1 MPNVYFDWSVPL
13 KNIPLYMT
21 GIEITLLLTAITC
34 FFETVLGL
42 LFGYIRYRKAP
53 KPLYAGVTAYVE
65 FFRNTPLLV
74 QIFFIFY
81 GLPVIGI
88 MLNGFWA
95 GTLAL
100 IVCHTAYTTEVFRS
114 GIQAV
119 NKGQWEAAQCIGLGK
134 IRSFVD
140 VIMPQT
146 LRTIFPAL
154 SNQFIMTML
163 SSSLISALNVN
174 ELTNVTIV
182 TASSTF
188 RVTENY
194 TFAILLYYVLTLTLS
209 FVMKYVNKKYFPSV
223 SSKGE

>member
-1 MPNVYFDWSVPL
+1 MPNVFFDWSVPL
-13 KNIPLYMT
+13 KNIPLFISGAEM
-21 GIEITLLLTAITC
+21 TLLLTVITC

-42 LFGYIRYRKAP
+42 IFGYIRFRKRP
-53 KPLYAGVTAYVE
+53 KVLFGAVTVYVE

-81 GLPVIGI
+81 GLPAVGI
-88 MLNGFWA
+88 VLNGFWA

-114 GIQAV
+114 GIQSV
-119 NKGQWEAAQCIGLGK
+119 NRGQWEAAQCIGLSRVSAF
-134 IRSFVD
+134 ID

-146 LRTIFPAL
+146 LRAIFPAL

-163 SSSLISALNVN
+163 SSSLVSALNVN
-174 ELTNVTIV
+174 ELTNVTII

-194 TFAILLYYVLTLTLS
+194 TFAILIYYVLTLTLS
-209 FVMKYVNKKYFPSV
+209 FFMKYVNHRYFPSV